1 MTDPMSLQGVR
12 IRALAGSAGSVISRE
27 TLFEFEQT
35 GDLFSARYRGG
46 EIAEGYLIGRRHAGG
61 ALEFRFVQADRT
73 ARIDA
78 GVSTGVLGRL
88 SDGRLQL
95 VESFQWTTR
104 REAGRNV
111 LEEVRGQG
119 GAEGKDGAR
128 VSGGR
133 ARRGEPP
140 VKRQPQAGPQ

>member
-12 IRALAGSAGSVISRE
+12 MRALAGSASSVISGE

-61 ALEFRFVQADRT
+61 ALEFRYVQADRT

-78 GVSTGVLGRL
+78 GESTGVLDRL

-104 REAGRNV
+104 PEAGRNV

-119 GAEGKDGAR
+119 GAEGKDGAW
-128 VSGGR
+128 VSGGP
-133 ARRGEPP
+133 ARRGETPM
-140 VKRQPQAGPQ
+140 KRQPQAGPQ